1 VPAEVDEVSGAAM
14 LIRREVIDQVGGLDE
29 GFAWGYE
36 DVDYCLRARRA
47 GWRVQYVPDARVMH
61 HWGGTQ
67 RLAPAPTILKAIAGR
82 RRYFQKH
89 HGRGTASLVTGATFA
104 SHGFRLVVFAISGVG
119 SRRGRTRAGTEW
131 AIIRGLLGGQP

>member
-1 VPAEVDEVSGAAM
+1 M
-14 LIRREVIDQVGGLDE
+14 LIRREVIDQLGGLDE

-47 GWRVQYVPDARVMH
+47 GWRVHYVPDARVIH

-89 HGRGTASLVTGATFA
+89 YGRLTASLVMAATFV
-104 SHGFRLVVFAISGVG
+104 SHGLRLVVFAISGLTN
-119 SRRGRTRAGTEW
+119 RTRRARALVEW
-131 AIIRGLLGGQP
+131 AILRGLVGGRP